1 MTVKKKKFPYDPVNP
16 PIGVRLM
23 LGTTAAALGVTVTD
37 MANAAGI
44 SRTAIA
50 NVMSNEWPVKTEAD
64 AIKQALCALIEERGG
79 TPEQVAALFWAQGY
93 HHADNAAA
101 PATNKPAT
109 DGFGRP
115 LDANGKR
122 IQTNKPTP
130 EEEQNMLMAKQTL
143 GRAALKAFGIFA
155 NPFDGEVTTDEQMF
169 TSPEIA
175 YVREACLQAALGQRF
190 VAVVAESGAGKTTIL
205 ADLESRL
212 ARDSKQVIII
222 KPWVMGMED
231 SDARGKTLKAADI
244 LASIVTTLDPLAKMP
259 LTLQARSNKARDLLA
274 RSVEA
279 GFSHLLMIEEAHCM
293 PDATLKH
300 LKRLHEMRLGRRALL
315 GILLIAQTEL
325 QLKLDPR
332 RASLREVTQRIE
344 IVQLMPLDADL
355 DDYLAHR
362 AKVAGKALEHFI
374 TADGVAEIRA
384 RLTVVKPAPG
394 GKAQATSLLY
404 PLAVNN
410 LMTAALN
417 VAADLG
423 APVVNRD
430 VVRAV

>member
-1 MTVKKKKFPYDPVNP
+1 MTVKKKKLPYDPRNP
-16 PIGVRLM
+16 PVGVRLM
-23 LGTTAAALGVTVTD
+23 LGTTAAALGVTVTE

-50 NVMSNEWPVKTEAD
+50 NLMSNEWPVKTDAE
-64 AIKQALCALIEERGG
+64 AIKKALASLLEERGG
-79 TPEQVAALFWAQGY
+79 TPDQVAALFWAQG
-93 HHADNAAA
+93 HGNADFTKAAA
-101 PATNKPAT
+101 AANKPET
-109 DGFGRP
+109 DRHGYE
-115 LDANGKR
+115 LDAHGER
-122 IQTNKPTP
+122 IQKPKP

-143 GRAALKAFGIFA
+143 GRAALKAFGIFS

-169 TSPEIA
+169 SSPEIA

-231 SDARGKTLKAADI
+231 SDSRGKTLKAADI
-244 LASIVTTLDPLAKMP
+244 LASIVTTLDPLAKVPM
-259 LTLQARSNKARDLLA
+259 TLQARSNKAKDLLA

-362 AKVAGKALEHFI
+362 ARAAGKPLEHFI
-374 TADGVAEIRA
+374 TTDGVNEIRA

-394 GKAQATSLLY
+394 GKSQATSLLY